1 MSFRASQRVGNA
13 SESGSA
19 VARPRFAR
27 RVGYAAALLP
37 ASVATVGAVVV
48 GRLNRARAW
57 WARAGEQGSAT
68 QTSSG
73 GPGAAR
79 LLGHALLCVP
89 LGLLALIPVGIE
101 ILCVLRGVLYP
112 LVDRGPYNHSWGG
125 PSVGGAW
132 LAHFGVAVPFGAAG
146 VGALWLLGCLHSRL
160 AGWIWGRKVG
170 LGPVIATTAASVG
183 GVVLVIAWI
192 HQL

>member
-1 MSFRASQRVGNA
+1 MSFRASQRVGNT

-27 RVGYAAALLP
+27 RVGYAAVLLP
-37 ASVATVGAVVV
+37 ASVATVGAVAV
-48 GRLNRARAW
+48 GRSDRACAW
-57 WARAGEQGSAT
+57 WARAGERGSAT
-68 QTSSG
+68 QTSG
-73 GPGAAR
+73 GRPGAMR
-79 LLGHALLCVP
+79 LLAHALLCVP

-101 ILCVLRGVLYP
+101 TLCVLRGVLYP

-132 LAHFGVAVPFGAAG
+132 LAHFGVAVPFAAAG
-146 VGALWLLGCLHSRL
+146 VGALWLLGRLHSRL
-160 AGWIWGRKVG
+160 AGWMWGRKVG

>member
-1 MSFRASQRVGNA
+1 MSFRASQRVGNT

-19 VARPRFAR
+19 VVRPQCAR
-27 RVGYAAALLP
+27 RVGYAAVLLP
-37 ASVATVGAVVV
+37 ASVATVGSVVV
-48 GRLNRARAW
+48 GRSDRARAW

-68 QTSSG
+68 QMSSG
-73 GPGAAR
+73 RPGAMR
-79 LLGHALLCVP
+79 LLAHALLCVP

-132 LAHFGVAVPFGAAG
+132 LAHFGVAVPFAAAG
-146 VGALWLLGCLHSRL
+146 VGALWLLGRLHSRL
-160 AGWIWGRKVG
+160 AGWMWGRKVG
-170 LGPVIATTAASVG
+170 LGPVIATAAASVG
-183 GVVLVIAWI
+183 GVVLVFAWI

>member
-1 MSFRASQRVGNA
+1 M
-13 SESGSA
+13 
-19 VARPRFAR
+19 
-27 RVGYAAALLP
+27 LP
-37 ASVATVGAVVV
+37 ASVATVGALAV
-48 GRLNRARAW
+48 GRSDKARRW
-57 WARAGEQGSAT
+57 WARSGEQGSVT

-73 GPGAAR
+73 GPGAVR
-79 LLGHALLCVP
+79 LLAHALLCVP

-112 LVDRGPYNHSWGG
+112 LADRGPYNHSGGG

-132 LAHFGVAVPFGAAG
+132 LAHFGVAAPFAAAG
-146 VGALWLLGCLHSRL
+146 VGALWLLGLLHSRL
-160 AGWIWGRKVG
+160 AGWMWGRKVG
-170 LGPVIATTAASVG
+170 LGPVIATAAASVG